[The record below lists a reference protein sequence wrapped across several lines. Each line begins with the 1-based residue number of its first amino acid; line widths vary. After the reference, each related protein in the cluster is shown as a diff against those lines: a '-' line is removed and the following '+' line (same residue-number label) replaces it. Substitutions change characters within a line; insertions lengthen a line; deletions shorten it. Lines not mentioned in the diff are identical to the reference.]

1 MSTFHTF
8 WMTASNLWGFYV
20 FFSTICT
27 SYHVLS
33 TSCAPGVVPGP
44 SHELSQSCGG
54 RNDYMSS
61 FKDTESKPQRVW
73 ITHPRSHNQEEAKTK
88 YLHRSADYRADVLS
102 FLLDSKITSSF
113 YLTTLSGWSTEL
125 SRKSLALQTQASS
138 NERVKDTF
146 QENMKRFFLKMY
158 LFSLFFFFPHYESN
172 SCSPWKFGKYRKI

>member
-1 MSTFHTF
+1 MLTFTPPRGLLPSYEGS
-8 WMTASNLWGFYV
+8 ML
-20 FFSTICT
+20 FSTICA

-125 SRKSLALQTQASS
+125 SRKSLALQTHASS